1 MADVLV
7 HDLRPELVE
16 GDGVG
21 ERLAARLDGELR
33 VDVAE
38 GEALPVH
45 RADGTR
51 PQVGVVPRELGN
63 VAGVL
68 SELILNIAEQRII
81 MKFACHSLLRWCC
94 CGISQIFPES
104 IP

>member
-16 GDGVG
+16 GVGVG

-68 SELILNIAEQRII
+68 SESMLNIAENN
-81 MKFACHSLLRWCC
+81 S
-94 CGISQIFPES
+94 
-104 IP
+104 